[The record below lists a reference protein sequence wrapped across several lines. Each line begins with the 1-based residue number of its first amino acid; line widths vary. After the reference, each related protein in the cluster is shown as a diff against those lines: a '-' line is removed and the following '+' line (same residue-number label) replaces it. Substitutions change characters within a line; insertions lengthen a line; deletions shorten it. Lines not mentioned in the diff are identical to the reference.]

1 MKRILSNIFLV
12 LVLIFV
18 PAWSVGQDTIVV
30 IDGEGYMF
38 DPSPVNVEGRKLVP
52 MRPLFEAFGANVHWD
67 SGTNTVICYIGGNEI
82 HIPIEGYT
90 AVIDGEEKLVDVPAR
105 LINGSTFVPLRFIG
119 EALGYAVNWDNATKT
134 IQISIPGNGNDDS
147 DILYSVNGI
156 ASWYG
161 GKFHGRRTSSGE
173 VFNQHEFTAAHRT
186 LPFGTLVNVTFMD
199 TGKSI
204 QVRINDRGPYVQ
216 DRIIDLSRAAAEAI
230 GLRPHGLGEVRI
242 EVLSN

>member
-67 SGTNTVICYIGGNEI
+67 SGTNTVICYIDDSKI
-82 HIPIEGYT
+82 HISIEGYT